1 MNEDSCVFCRIAQKQ
16 VPASLVYEDEQVVAF
31 LDIRPLNEGHT
42 LVISKSH
49 YENVFDV
56 PEKLNAYI
64 HGVTKQIAI
73 AVKKAT
79 NADGISIVQQNGKAA
94 NQDVP
99 HLHVHV
105 IPRYEGQKMPSFSET
120 SEANREQ
127 LSQTAT
133 KIRKNLL
140 NPANAK
146 PATEK
151 NTVQANLGVYRGK
164 VGLRERI
171 SSWRF

>member
-1 MNEDSCVFCRIAQKQ
+1 MNENSCIFCRIAQKQ
-16 VPASLVYEDEQVVAF
+16 VPANRVYEDEKLLAF

-42 LVISKSH
+42 LVIPKAH
-49 YENVFDV
+49 YENIFDV
-56 PEKLNAYI
+56 PQELNAYI

-79 NADGISIVQQNGKAA
+79 NADGISIIQQNGKAA
-94 NQDVP
+94 NQDIP

-127 LSQTAT
+127 LSQTAV
-133 KIRKNLL
+133 KIRKHL
-140 NPANAK
+140 
-146 PATEK
+146 
-151 NTVQANLGVYRGK
+151 
-164 VGLRERI
+164 
-171 SSWRF
+171 

>member
-1 MNEDSCVFCRIAQKQ
+1 MNEDSCIFCRIVQKQ
-16 VPASLVYEDEQVVAF
+16 LPASSVYEDEKVMAF

-42 LVISKSH
+42 LVIPKAH

-56 PEKLNAYI
+56 PRELNAYI

-73 AVKKAT
+73 AVKKAM
-79 NADGISIVQQNGKAA
+79 NADGISIIQQNGKAA

-105 IPRYEGQKMPSFSET
+105 IPRYNGQKMPSFSET

-127 LSQTAT
+127 LSQTAA
-133 KIRKNLL
+133 KIRKQL
-140 NPANAK
+140 
-146 PATEK
+146 
-151 NTVQANLGVYRGK
+151 
-164 VGLRERI
+164 
-171 SSWRF
+171 

>member
-1 MNEDSCVFCRIAQKQ
+1 MNENSCIFCRIAQKQ
-16 VPASLVYEDEQVVAF
+16 VPANRVYEDEKVLAF

-42 LVISKSH
+42 LVISKAH
-49 YENVFDV
+49 YENIFDV
-56 PEKLNAYI
+56 PQELNAYI

-79 NADGISIVQQNGKAA
+79 NADGISIIQQNGKAA
-94 NQDVP
+94 NQDIP

-127 LSQTAT
+127 LSQTAV
-133 KIRKNLL
+133 KIRKHL
-140 NPANAK
+140 
-146 PATEK
+146 
-151 NTVQANLGVYRGK
+151 
-164 VGLRERI
+164 
-171 SSWRF
+171 